1 MIYSHKAL
9 FERLFLTCLLFLVF
23 SSMAYTQIRV
33 SGLVKESGTDE
44 PLTGVNISIKGTL
57 NGTVSDVNGNFFL
70 KTDTPPPFV
79 LVFSFIGYGKEEV
92 EITGSMD
99 DLLIEM
105 QARAILG
112 QEVVIS
118 ASRIEENIMASPVT
132 IEKMT
137 SRDVEQ
143 IPTANFYDGLYS
155 IKGVDMNVH
164 SLTFRF
170 PNARGFTG
178 ETNVRMNQFVDG
190 VDNSSPGLSFSAG
203 NIFGL
208 SNIDVE
214 SVELLVG
221 ASSALYGPGGMN
233 GVLLMNSKN
242 PFEYEGLTL
251 SLQGGMMHLS
261 DPYADGATPMVNL
274 DMRYA
279 KNVNDKLAFKITG
292 TYLDATDWYGVD
304 YRDKYRLDDPTIT
317 RENNEGYDG
326 VNVYGDDIV
335 VPVNLAEVAPSV
347 LAGVADARGLVPGS
361 PEYES
366 FINDNLHLF
375 PDQLITRTGWK
386 EKELVDY
393 NTHIIRLNAALHY
406 RFSKNFEAI
415 LRGGYGNGSS
425 VYTAQNRFA
434 FKNFTMSNIQAEI
447 NNPDF
452 YFRTYYIW
460 ENSGDTYNAG
470 GAGAMINEAWKPS
483 ANWYEDYIASYT
495 QQILLGASEEDAL
508 KFARLVAE
516 NRDEHGNI
524 FNPLENAFPYA
535 GSEEFNQSFEQVI
548 KTPINGGGAMVL
560 DKSKMFHTEGMYNF
574 SRYIPWFELQAGAS
588 YRHYNI
594 NSEGTVFADTP
605 GNPIGIDQYGGYVQL
620 NKNLLNEH
628 LRITL
633 AARYDKNQ
641 YFKGRATPRLSLVY
655 SVDKDLDH
663 TIRGSVQTAYR
674 FPSIADQ
681 WVNLDVGAYRV
692 IGGLPQVHELYDF
705 EGNPVYPLSSANPV
719 TGEPVLDDGPF
730 VIPEFEPERVI
741 AYEIGY
747 KGLFL
752 NKLLF
757 LDSYVFVNTFNGFL
771 ATQVLVQNPNTEE
784 ERRFQ
789 TTVSTD
795 EPVTSWGWAL
805 GLDMLLPKGFF
816 ASGNV
821 AYNALESIEDKAP
834 GFQSRFNTPRYRF
847 NLSVG
852 KRQFHDQ
859 IGFKLSYRWQDTFLW
874 ESAFGVAQMP
884 AYATLDAQLSYT
896 FESLYTTVKVGG
908 SNALND
914 WYTSSFGSASIGGL
928 YYLTL
933 VFDGL
938 KGDGH

>member
-1 MIYSHKAL
+1 MKKIH
-9 FERLFLTCLLFLVF
+9 FVLFLYFIVL
-23 SSMAYTQIRV
+23 SQIVSAQDIKV
-33 SGLVKESGTDE
+33 SGRVMESNSDE
-44 PLTGVNISIKGTL
+44 PLTGVNITIRGTL
-57 NGTVSDVNGNFFL
+57 SGTVSDVDGKFSIQ
-70 KTDTPPPFV
+70 TDTPTPFI
-79 LVFSFIGYGKEEV
+79 LEFSFIGYGKEQLEV
-92 EITGSMD
+92 TGSISD
-99 DLLIEM
+99 ILIELEP
-105 QARAILG
+105 RAILG

-118 ASRIEENIMASPVT
+118 ASRVEENIMASPVT
-132 IEKMT
+132 IEKLT
-137 SRDVEQ
+137 SRDIEQ

-178 ETNVRMNQFVDG
+178 ETNVRMNQMVDG

-242 PFEYEGLTL
+242 PFDYQGLTV
-251 SLQGGMMHLS
+251 SLQGGLMHLDDQYS
-261 DPYADGATPMVNL
+261 DGLTPMVNM
-274 DMRYA
+274 DFRYA
-279 KNVNDKLAFKITG
+279 KSFNDKFAFKVTG
-292 TYLDATDWYGVD
+292 TYLKATDWYGVD
-304 YRDKYRLDDPTIT
+304 FRDKYRLDNESST
-317 RENNEGYDG
+317 RESNEGYDG

-335 VPVNLAEVAPSV
+335 VPVNLQDVAPTV
-347 LAGVADARGLVPGS
+347 LAGVADARGLEPGT
-361 PEYES
+361 PEYEN

-375 PDQLITRTGWK
+375 PDQIITRTGWK
-386 EKELVDY
+386 ESDFTDY
-393 NTHIIRLNAALHY
+393 QTHIYRFNAALHY
-406 RFSKNFEAI
+406 RFANNYEAI
-415 LRGGYGNGSS
+415 LRGGVGNGSS

-434 FKNFTMSNIQAEI
+434 FQNFTMSNLQAEVK
-447 NNPDF
+447 NPDF
-452 YFRTYYIW
+452 YVRSYYVW
-460 ENSGDTYNAG
+460 ENSGDSYNVG

-483 ANWYEDYIASYT
+483 EAWYKDYIATYT
-495 QQILLGASEEDAL
+495 QQILLGNTQEEAFR
-508 KFARLVAE
+508 FARQVAE
-516 NRDEHGNI
+516 NRDQYGNVHD
-524 FNPLENAFPYA
+524 PSENAFPYA
-535 GSEEFNQSFEQVI
+535 GSDEFNNYFNEVI
-548 KTPINGGGAMVL
+548 RMPVQDGGAKVL
-560 DKSKMFHTEGMYNF
+560 DKSKMLHTEGVYNF
-574 SRYIPWFELQAGAS
+574 SRHIPWFELQAGAS
-588 YRHYNI
+588 YRYYNI

-605 GNPIGIDQYGGYVQL
+605 GNPIMINQFGGFVQI
-620 NKNLLNEH
+620 NKELLNEH
-628 LRITL
+628 LKLTL
-633 AARYDKNQ
+633 AARYDKNE

-663 TIRGSVQTAYR
+663 TIRASIQTAYR

-692 IGGLPQVHELYDF
+692 IGGLPEVHALYNFDT
-705 EGNPVYPLSSANPV
+705 NPVYPLSSANPV
-719 TGEPVLDDGPF
+719 LGEPVLDDGPF
-730 VIPEFEPERVI
+730 VIPEFEPERVT

-752 NKLLF
+752 KKLLF
-757 LDSYVFVNTFNGFL
+757 LDSYVFVNRYNGFL
-771 ATQVLVQNPNTEE
+771 ATQVLVQNPYEDD

-789 TTVSTD
+789 TTISTD

-821 AYNALESIEDKAP
+821 AYNALESIANRPP

-847 NLSVG
+847 NLSLG

-859 IGFKLSYRWQDTFLW
+859 IGFKVSYRWQDTFLW
-874 ESAFGVAQMP
+874 ESAFGVAQIP
-884 AYATLDAQLSYT
+884 SYATLDAQVSYK
-896 FESLYTTVKVGG
+896 FESLFTTVKIGG
-908 SNALND
+908 SNVINK
-914 WYTSSFGSASIGGL
+914 WYTTSFGSASIGGI

-938 KGDGH
+938 SGAED